1 MAAAPAENRVVLRNI
16 SWETFERLSAECVN
30 VAGTH
35 FTYDEGNLEI
45 VSVSLGHELPH
56 HALVTLVDLTAEET
70 ERDFVGAG
78 SSTFTRTDLAKSF
91 EADSSFY
98 FRHAAEVRAKDKI
111 DLPIDPSPELIIEVD
126 ITRSSLNHFP
136 LYAAIGIAEIWRF
149 DGERVRFHRLE
160 GSGYIPIEES
170 VVLSPMTA
178 AQATVFVERARHEKA
193 PDWWRAVREWV
204 RARCSA

>member
-1 MAAAPAENRVVLRNI
+1 MAAAPPENRVVLRNI

-45 VSVSLGHELPH
+45 VSVSLGHERPH
-56 HALVTLVDLTAEET
+56 HALVTLVGITAEET
-70 ERDFVGAG
+70 ERDFVDAG
-78 SSTFTRTDLAKSF
+78 SSTFTRRDLAKSF

-98 FRHAAEVRAKDKI
+98 FRHAAAIRGKYEI
-111 DLPIDPSPELIIEVD
+111 DLATDPPPELIIEVD

-136 LYAAIGIAEIWRF
+136 LYAAIGISEIWRY
-149 DGERVRFHRLE
+149 DGERARFHRLE
-160 GSGYIPIEES
+160 GSGYTPIEES
-170 VVLSPMTA
+170 SVLPPMTA
-178 AQATVFVERARHEKA
+178 AQATIFVERNRHEKA